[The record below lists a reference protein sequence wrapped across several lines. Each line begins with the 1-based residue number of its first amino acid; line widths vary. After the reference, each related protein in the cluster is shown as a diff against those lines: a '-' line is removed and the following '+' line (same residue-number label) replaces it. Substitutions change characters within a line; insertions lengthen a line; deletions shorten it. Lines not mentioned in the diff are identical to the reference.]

1 MSISSPLLPLLLQLL
16 LLVLVLVLLWRLPLL
31 LVLLLGGGGGAVA
44 VAITV
49 AVDCRYGCH
58 KSNLPV
64 MKIRK
69 KNKRKYVK
77 NVPRTWRHICVSSP
91 PFPTQYS
98 TIACPQCV
106 GDGSCGPWELGG
118 TWW

>member
-1 MSISSPLLPLLLQLL
+1 M
-16 LLVLVLVLLWRLPLL
+16 
-31 LVLLLGGGGGAVA
+31 LLLGGGGGAVA

-69 KNKRKYVK
+69 RNKRKYVK

-98 TIACPQCV
+98 TIVPARNV
-106 GDGSCGPWELGG
+106 LAMVLAVLGSWVELGG
-118 TWW
+118 GREEEQRKQSKNELKINISP